1 MSMGIIQQDGTY
13 KKVAGNFAPERVA
26 TDPTTSLT
34 AGRLIYNTTQNVYKY
49 YNGTEWV
56 AITQSENEIEHV
68 ATNPASPDN
77 GTVIYNTT
85 DDMLRFY
92 NGSSWVD
99 CEAIEPQIASSL
111 LKDTNETGFAPYNYI
126 QLKNNNSA
134 AKDDDGFVTMSMLYS
149 ILTNFGFS
157 MGTNVPGFLSI
168 SEDNVIT
175 KTGVNNSS
183 ADGANGY
190 SFPVADG
197 DDPTVSGRIIANIQ
211 GTLSSN
217 NYDPYDIP
225 NIESIMKYAPKKI
238 AVTPRPA
245 TLTNKVQTR
254 FYTDYS
260 TTDNVESTF
269 NEFDQNMNLANF
281 VKFLHDHSGE
291 FILLYFDNSNLGFT
305 GDDTVSSYAV
315 VYNVAQTTSASDT
328 SFIHRFMIPFGTAGS
343 ANQDG
348 YGFGTLFIDVEY
360 TMNTDGTVGNS
371 IDIDYIFSINAVR
384 PTSDTLPT
392 TRNYGVHCGRRINR
406 ENKVFYSGYTNG
418 DYGDEFE
425 LNIDMSDL
433 SDFVNAVNTG
443 LYTNDDYY
451 NLCIRAIALN

>member
-26 TDPTTSLT
+26 TDPITSLT
-34 AGRLIYNTTQNVYKY
+34 AGRLIYNTTQNIYKY

-56 AITQSENEIEHV
+56 AITQSEDEIEHV

-99 CEAIEPQIASSL
+99 CEATEPQIASSL
-111 LKDTNETGFAPYNYI
+111 LKDTSETGFAPYNYI

-149 ILTNFGFS
+149 ILSNFGFS
-157 MGTNVPGFLSI
+157 IGTNVPGFLSI
-168 SEDNVIT
+168 SEDNTIT
-175 KTGVNNSS
+175 KTNVNNSI

-197 DDPTVSGRIIANIQ
+197 DDPTGVGRIIADIQ
-211 GTLSSN
+211 GTLSNN
-217 NYDPYDIP
+217 NYDAYDIP
-225 NIESIMKYAPKKI
+225 NTESIMKYAPKKV
-238 AVTPRPA
+238 AVTPSPN
-245 TLTNKVQTR
+245 TLTSVMTR
-254 FYTDYS
+254 FYTDYI

-269 NEFDQNMNLANF
+269 NEFDQNMNLINF

-305 GDDTVSSYAV
+305 GDDTVSSYTV
-315 VYNVAQTTSASDT
+315 VYNVAQNAINSDT
-328 SFIHRFMIPFGTAGS
+328 SFKHRFMIPFGNASS

-348 YGFGTLFIDVEY
+348 YGFGTLFIEVEY
-360 TMNTDGTVGNS
+360 SMNTDGTVGNS
-371 IDIDYIFSINAVR
+371 ISIDYVFSINAVR
-384 PTSDTLPT
+384 PTSGTLPT
-392 TRNYGVHCGRRINR
+392 TRNYGVHCSRNITRDTNM
-406 ENKVFYSGYTNG
+406 VYYTGYTNG
-418 DYGDEFE
+418 GYGDEFQ
-425 LNIDMSDL
+425 LRPDMSDL
-433 SDFVNAVNTG
+433 SGFVDAVNTG

-451 NLCIRAIALN
+451 NLCVEAIALN